1 MMSVSAQML
10 HDLLQTQLKPR
21 HLQVFDESAEHAGH
35 AGSNGQG
42 HGTHFRVRIGDPSFD
57 PLPRLKR
64 HRLVYDAVQDL
75 MQQGIH
81 ALAVEVVQCD

>member
-1 MMSVSAQML
+1 MSVSAQML
-10 HDLLQTQLKPR
+10 HELLQKQLQPR
-21 HLQVFDESAEHAGH
+21 HLQVLDESAAHAGH
-35 AGSNGQG
+35 AGSNGLG

-81 ALAVEVVQCD
+81 ALAVEVIKCD